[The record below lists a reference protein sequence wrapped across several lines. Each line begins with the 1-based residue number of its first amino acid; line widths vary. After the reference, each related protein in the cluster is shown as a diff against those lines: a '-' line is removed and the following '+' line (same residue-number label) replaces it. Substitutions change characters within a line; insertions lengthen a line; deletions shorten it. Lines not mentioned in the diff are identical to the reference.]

1 MSTKAS
7 GGEITREMVAE
18 LYPAIADEFRAEGRK
33 VELERVTGVLAQRV
47 PGHDALVEACALDGI
62 TTGPETAVKI
72 LAAERTQRQAAAAAL
87 AADSPPAVPEPA
99 APTVQAKPSLET
111 MPIEERCK
119 AEWQTEPELRSEF
132 SDLDSYVAYSRN
144 QAAGNVRMLRR
155 RSDD

>member
-1 MSTKAS
+1 
-7 GGEITREMVAE
+7 
-18 LYPAIADEFRAEGRK
+18 
-33 VELERVTGVLAQRV
+33 V